1 MIKKIY
7 ETSIITKKVFS
18 RNFLFIIV
26 ILIITHFFNIYQNIY
41 HIFVRSYEERM
52 ILSYGYCERES
63 YGFLRKAYQITL
75 SQNLKVLNFEKHLW
89 AQVNGLFNIVNKPED
104 NKYLVLLNLKY
115 FNKNFYADYE
125 NQKIL
130 IKKENII
137 LQEGNCYL
145 IKND

>member
-1 MIKKIY
+1 MIKKTY
-7 ETSIITKKVFS
+7 KTFIITKKIFS
-18 RNFLFIIV
+18 TNFLFLIV

-63 YGFLRKAYQITL
+63 YGFLRKAYQITG

-89 AQVNGLFNIVNKPED
+89 APVNGLFNIVNKPED
-104 NKYLVLLNLKY
+104 NKYVVLLNLKY
-115 FNKNFYADYE
+115 FNKDFYADYD

>member
-1 MIKKIY
+1 MIRKFYNIFSIANKKFA
-7 ETSIITKKVFS
+7 K
-18 RNFLFIIV
+18 NFLFITI
-26 ILIITHFFNIYQNIY
+26 ILIVTVFFNIYQNIY

-63 YGFLRKAYQITL
+63 YGFLRKAYQITH
-75 SQNLKVLNFEKHLW
+75 SQNLKVINFEKHLW
-89 AQVNGLFNIVNKPED
+89 APINGLFNIVNKPED
-104 NKYLVLLNLKY
+104 KKYLVLLNLKI
-115 FNKNFYADYE
+115 FNKDFYTDHE

>member
-1 MIKKIY
+1 LIKKLY
-7 ETSIITKKVFS
+7 KEFSILNKNFS
-18 RNFLFIIV
+18 RHFLFITF

-41 HIFVRSYEERM
+41 HILVRPYEERM

-63 YGFLRKAYQITL
+63 YGFLRKAYQITH

-89 AQVNGLFNIVNKPED
+89 APINGLFNVINKPED
-104 NKYLVLLNLKY
+104 KKYLVLLNLKY
-115 FNKNFYADYE
+115 FNKDFYADYE

-137 LQEGNCYL
+137 IQEGNCYL

>member
-89 AQVNGLFNIVNKPED
+89 APVNGLFNIVNKPED